1 MRECVCVRVCVLYFC
16 IRPFFYK
23 KKRLVVL
30 HFILPSKAINLSEPG
45 EEPLLWMNVNSNI
58 FVQQRQGDERG
69 LLAIQFHPDFEDNNR
84 FFLYVE
90 TQHYPAHQ
98 YDSSRTAP
106 PALNNVPNSTVTEV
120 LVASKLPSFLLF
132 SFFLS
137 FLPNV
142 RSTLFVDVFFHSLV
156 LSLLFFFFKKKNAYK
171 NTQVLLHAQVHH
183 RW

>member
-1 MRECVCVRVCVLYFC
+1 MCVRVCVLYFC

-90 TQHYPAHQ
+90 TTLSCSSSIEQRAQQHSDRGAGSQ
-98 YDSSRTAP
+98 QATFLP
-106 PALNNVPNSTVTEV
+106 P
-120 LVASKLPSFLLF
+120 

-137 FLPNV
+137 FFL
-142 RSTLFVDVFFHSLV
+142 
-156 LSLLFFFFKKKNAYK
+156 
-171 NTQVLLHAQVHH
+171 AQ
-183 RW
+183 RALNFIC